1 MEASI
6 HPVSLPVERQVF
18 PAAELRRK
26 IGRRLLVIS
35 PHLDDAV
42 FGCGDALA
50 AHPGSTV
57 VTVFACGPSVWLHL
71 TAWDRAAGFQ
81 PGHDAMALRRKE
93 DREALGHLAAQP
105 IWLPFCDS
113 QYAPPPTA
121 EDIAALLI
129 KAIAEVAPHA
139 VYVPLGLGP
148 SDHRL
153 THEAAVSLIPFFSQL
168 EWFAYEEAIHRRLP
182 SSGKAERQER
192 LRDQGIELTWLP
204 PGLAASAT
212 KRRSL
217 ACYSS
222 QLRALSYPGHPGW
235 NDALEP
241 ETHWALR
248 PPVARTASA

>member
-1 MEASI
+1 MEPGS
-6 HPVSLPVERQVF
+6 PSSSLSAAGQIF
-18 PAAELRRK
+18 PATQPGRK

-57 VTVFACGPSVWLHL
+57 VTVFACGPAIWLHL
-71 TAWDRAAGFQ
+71 TAWDRAAGFR
-81 PGHDAMALRRKE
+81 PGHDAMARRRQE
-93 DREALGHLAAQP
+93 DREALRHLEAHP

-113 QYAPPPTA
+113 QYAPSPEV
-121 EDIAALLI
+121 EDIAALL
-129 KAIAEVAPHA
+129 AQSLVDTAPHA
-139 VYVPLGLGP
+139 VYLPLGLGP

-153 THEAAVSLIPFFSQL
+153 AHEAAVSLIPRFPLL

-182 SSGKAERQER
+182 TSGKAERQDR
-192 LRDQGIELTWLP
+192 LRERGLELTWLP

-217 ACYSS
+217 ACYGS

-248 PPVARTASA
+248 SPVLR

>member
-1 MEASI
+1 METGRLSS
-6 HPVSLPVERQVF
+6 SLLFERQIF
-18 PAAELRRK
+18 PAAPSSRK

-50 AHPGSTV
+50 AHPGSAV
-57 VTVFACGPSVWLHL
+57 VTVFACGPATWLRL

-81 PGHDAMALRRKE
+81 PGHDAMAWRRQE
-93 DREALGHLAAQP
+93 DREALGHLGAIP
-105 IWLPFCDS
+105 IWLPFCDG
-113 QYAPPPTA
+113 QYAPAPDA
-121 EDIAALLI
+121 QDIAALLA
-129 KAIAEVAPHA
+129 KAIVETAPHA

-153 THEAAVSLIPFFSQL
+153 VHEAAVSLIAGLPQL
-168 EWFAYEEAIHRRLP
+168 EWLAYEEPIHRRLP
-182 SSGKAERQER
+182 TSGKAERQER
-192 LRDQGIELTWLP
+192 LRGQGVELTWLP
-204 PGLAASAT
+204 PGLAASAA

-217 ACYSS
+217 ACYGS

-241 ETHWALR
+241 ETHWVLR
-248 PPVARTASA
+248 PPTVR